1 MTESDCLKGKTT
13 ANMSTFFPKMRN
25 SKKRHDEERCCR
37 LSFPT
42 KTSSQIGEKPPF
54 SWQGQGPDNVLF
66 THLLQSSKQWYS
78 DMLCRHAL
86 PGSNSFCGLEIELGT
101 QKEKKSYSFFGH
113 KVPDE
118 STEFISHF
126 TFTDATKLNAFI
138 TFLLRVFT
146 LRKTLAFKII
156 WGKNRR
162 GEGNESKSN

>member
-1 MTESDCLKGKTT
+1 MTKSDCLKGKTT
-13 ANMSTFFPKMRN
+13 ANMSTFFPKMRS

-37 LSFPT
+37 LSLPT
-42 KTSSQIGEKPPF
+42 KTSSRIGGEPPF

-66 THLLQSSKQWYS
+66 TLLLQSNKQWYS

-86 PGSNSFCGLEIELGT
+86 PSSNRFCGLEIELGT
-101 QKEKKSYSFFGH
+101 QKGEEKKKLQFFGH

-138 TFLLRVFT
+138 TFVLRVFT
-146 LRKTLAFKII
+146 FRKH
-156 WGKNRR
+156 
-162 GEGNESKSN
+162 